1 MEAKLMKRHFADLPL
16 VSCNS
21 CFCTENRIWTQI
33 WHLNW
38 NSPLFC
44 SQETWENQNKHFLI
58 CFHWF
63 PNTKMYIFKR
73 IILLKYIMYLGKG
86 GDLLQT
92 RLCVSPYFYHCL
104 PSGSQAE
111 LTVGCH
117 SVPRAASQLWHS
129 AREAMGTGPPE
140 MGQAPVSSA
149 QHEPRGLLG
158 LCSLGQCKPI
168 TWWQW
173 QSLMS
178 KSHQSYLCCSETA
191 PGISEDTLGIKQKL
205 NYLTA

>member
-44 SQETWENQNKHFLI
+44 SQETWENQNKHFLT

-92 RLCVSPYFYHCL
+92 WLCVSPYFYHCL

-129 AREAMGTGPPE
+129 AREAMGTGPQE
-140 MGQAPVSSA
+140 MGQASLSSA

-168 TWWQW
+168 TWWQ
-173 QSLMS
+173 
-178 KSHQSYLCCSETA
+178 
-191 PGISEDTLGIKQKL
+191 
-205 NYLTA
+205 